1 MAIEL
6 LASFQTQRMIIR
18 RYSEEAYQK
27 TKNMFKSIFHITC
40 NSNDNYTFGKFYFLS
55 IVIMLNS
62 TAKNDL
68 NHQNVSCALR
78 NVVNTI
84 APCNM
89 FR

>member
-27 TKNMFKSIFHITC
+27 KRRICIRTIFI
-40 NSNDNYTFGKFYFLS
+40 LR
-55 IVIMLNS
+55 VIAS
-62 TAKNDL
+62 TAKKDL

-84 APCNM
+84 AHCNI